1 MNRHGCRPVF
11 YSIYTWILLSFLF
24 VSQISF
30 HSKLILTNYTE
41 RVINNNK

>member
-1 MNRHGCRPVF
+1 MNRYGCRPVF

-24 VSQISF
+24 ESQSSF
-30 HSKLILTNYTE
+30 HSKLILTNYSE